1 MKNSLKI
8 KSYFKTTWI
17 ELLAISVLIT
27 IVVAESMKNPL
38 TYIVLNHFNITEAV
52 LGETVKN
59 FEIGT
64 DPPKTLIPLDPF

>member
-27 IVVAESMKNPL
+27 IVVAESMQNPL
-38 TYIVLNHFNITEAV
+38 RYIVLNSFNITEAV

-64 DPPKTLIPLDPF
+64 DTPKTLIPLDPF